1 MLQCLEGQEE
11 NPIETFKILLKD
23 FKLQWNK
30 FTKTNRRR
38 IKSKDLIP
46 LFMSLKTELGKES
59 LFILNWFDKDS
70 ERKFHCIK
78 WELKS

>member
-30 FTKTNRRR
+30 FAKKNRRK

-46 LFMSLKTELGKES
+46 LFMSLKTELGMGI
-59 LFILNWFDKDS
+59 LVILNW
-70 ERKFHCIK
+70 
-78 WELKS
+78 LV